1 MVVQNTVRPSD
12 PQRRK
17 REEICLQAI
26 EILKGAPGRTSAVI
40 PEIRKLV
47 ATVGLVVV
55 VTKGK
60 DAIREYPVKNLYIQ
74 TCRTDPDHV
83 HVQIRKSTDTVEYS
97 RGYGAF
103 DKRRAR
109 PGKKSD
115 TRRNRACVR
124 RRQARRSA
132 QQGYREE
139 VRLYNSS
146 R

>member
-1 MVVQNTVRPSD
+1 M
-12 PQRRK
+12 
-17 REEICLQAI
+17 EICLQAV
-26 EILKGAPGRTSAVI
+26 EMLEGAPGKASSVI
-40 PEIRKLV
+40 PEVSKLV

-60 DAIREYPVKNLYIQ
+60 DEIREYPVKNLYIQ

-83 HVQIRKSTDTVEYS
+83 HVQIRKSTDTVDYS
-97 RGYGAF
+97 RAYGAF

-115 TRRNRACVR
+115 ARRNRACIR
-124 RRQARRSA
+124 RRHARRYA